1 MAAPAPPRSPPSL
14 LGITTRRAI
23 VTGRT
28 YLIVGIVA
36 TLLYGL
42 IFAATSGPVF
52 SEVFP
57 LLLPVFGVSGGLGS
71 LLVFTNDR
79 VKGVLEY
86 LMAYGVSPRRVF
98 VNFLLAS
105 VALTTIIVGVTVPA
119 ALGLFLARGNHL
131 TLLLVVLLGL
141 YGIPMAFASIA
152 FATTLGIFW
161 TSLSSP
167 RTGMN
172 SPLGLLPMIGIAPAL
187 ATLLVAVTLK
197 ATTAIPFLAVTGTS
211 LGLVAVVVV
220 VLLMFMGRLLPR
232 ERLLSPA

>member
-1 MAAPAPPRSPPSL
+1 MEARDSPGSTTSL
-14 LGITTRRAI
+14 LGITIRRAI

-52 SEVFP
+52 SEAFP
-57 LLLPVFGVSGGLGS
+57 LLLPVFGVTGGLGS

-98 VNFLLAS
+98 ANFLLAS
-105 VALTTIIVGVTVPA
+105 LTLTTIVMAVTVPA
-119 ALGLFLARGNHL
+119 SLGLFLARGNHI
-131 TLLLVVLLGL
+131 TAGLLALLGL
-141 YGIPMAFASIA
+141 YGIPMAFASVA
-152 FATTLGIFW
+152 FASTLGIFW

-172 SPLGLLPMIGIAPAL
+172 SPLGVLPIIGIAPSL
-187 ATLLVAVTLK
+187 ATLFAALTFK
-197 ATTAIPFLAVTGTS
+197 ATTAIPFLAITGTS
-211 LGLVAVVVV
+211 LGLVAVAVV
-220 VLLMFMGRLLPR
+220 VLLLYMGRLMPR

>member
-1 MAAPAPPRSPPSL
+1 MERPDPPRSKPSL
-14 LGITTRRAI
+14 LRITIRRAI

-28 YLIVGIVA
+28 YLIAGIIA
-36 TLLYGL
+36 TLAYGL
-42 IFAATSGPVF
+42 IFAATSGQAF
-52 SEVFP
+52 SEAFP
-57 LLLPVFGVSGGLGS
+57 LLLPVFGVTGGLGS

-79 VKGVLEY
+79 IKGVLEY

-105 VALTTIIVGVTVPA
+105 LALTTIVVAVTVPT
-119 ALGLFLARGNHL
+119 ALGIFLVRGNHI
-131 TLLLVVLLGL
+131 TAALVELLGL
-141 YGIPMAFASIA
+141 YGVPMAYASVA
-152 FATTLGIFW
+152 FTSSLGIFW

-172 SPLGLLPMIGIAPAL
+172 SPLGVLPIIGIAPSL
-187 ATLLVAVTLK
+187 ATLFIALTLK
-197 ATTAIPFLAVTGTS
+197 ATTAVPFLAVTGAS
-211 LGLVAVVVV
+211 VGLVAAVVV

>member
-1 MAAPAPPRSPPSL
+1 MAASDPPRPPPSL

-28 YLIVGIVA
+28 YLIVGVFA
-36 TLLYGL
+36 TLVYGL
-42 IFAATSGPVF
+42 IFAAASGPVF

-57 LLLPVFGVSGGLGS
+57 LLLPVFGVTGGLGS

-86 LMAYGVSPRRVF
+86 LMAYGVSPQRVF

-105 VALTTIIVGVTVPA
+105 LAITTIVVGVTVPVS
-119 ALGLFLARGNHL
+119 LGLFLARGNHITVEL
-131 TLLLVVLLGL
+131 VALLAL
-141 YGIPMAFASIA
+141 YGIPMAYASQAFAS
-152 FATTLGIFW
+152 TLGIFW

-172 SPLGLLPMIGIAPAL
+172 SPLGVLPIIGIAPSL
-187 ATLLVAVTLK
+187 ATLFVALTFK

-211 LGLVAVVVV
+211 LALVAVVVV
-220 VLLMFMGRLLPR
+220 VLLMFMGRLMPR